1 MNYQN
6 FKNKWLGKGIDYD
19 GAYGY
24 QCFDLINQ
32 YILEITGQ
40 KPYIRLD
47 WADEIFKRPNDVI
60 PDGVNYTIIANN
72 ETPNNFP
79 IEGDIIVWDKAKW
92 NGNGGHTA
100 IVDNAN
106 SERALVLQQ
115 DGFKNWQGCQFVEW
129 NFWTYTPLGWIRL
142 NTTPTPQPTTDNRFY
157 TVKVG
162 GWRSQVIQE
171 IINAGI
177 WQGTWQENQANFDRL
192 NPVTPQGGWSAGEVV
207 RIADDPQPQVDSIK
221 VPEPTV
227 SPIATPFPIQPQP
240 EVQPA
245 NPTMPTT
252 SVEKPF
258 IFSDPV
264 QPQLPE
270 PELIKETTATIT
282 MTTDSQPKKEL
293 EKWDWNT
300 FFVGIVSG
308 KNFLANST
316 FFLGLAG
323 LYSFYNQNQEEI
335 NLAIGLASQAVSII
349 FVLARKYQDQQK
361 YESTKKTKSS

>member
-19 GAYGY
+19 GAYGF
-24 QCFDLINQ
+24 QCFDVINQ
-32 YILEITGQ
+32 YILETTGQ

-47 WADEIFKRPNDVI
+47 WADEIFKRPNDII
-60 PDGVNYTIIANN
+60 PAGVNYTVIKNN

-106 SERALVLQQ
+106 SDRSLVLQQ
-115 DGFKNWQGCQFVEW
+115 DGFKNWQGCQLVEW
-129 NFWTYTPLGWIRL
+129 SFWTYTPLGWIRL
-142 NTTPTPQPTTDNRFY
+142 NTTPTPQPPADNRFY
-157 TVKVG
+157 TVQQG

-177 WQGTWQENQANFDRL
+177 WSGTWQENEPKFLEL
-192 NPVTPQGGWSAGEVV
+192 NGLPPQGGYTAGMQV
-207 RIADDPQPQVDSIK
+207 RIAPDPQVDSIK
-221 VPEPTV
+221 VSEP
-227 SPIATPFPIQPQP
+227 APIQPQP

-245 NPTMPTT
+245 QPTMSTI
-252 SVEKPF
+252 SVEKPI
-258 IFSDPV
+258 IFTDPV

-282 MTTDSQPKKEL
+282 MTTDSQPKKEF
-293 EKWDWNT
+293 EKWNWNT

-323 LYSFYNQNQEEI
+323 IYAFYNQNQEEI
-335 NLAIGLASQAVSII
+335 NLAIGLASQAVSMI
-349 FVLARKYQDQQK
+349 FVLVRKYQDQQK
-361 YESTKKTKSS
+361 QQRYESAKKA